1 MDSLFE
7 RVLYKAKSAKI
18 IVIVGAGGRGKD
30 LLLRLEKKLSNIK
43 MVFFDN
49 NENLIGSKIQ
59 NIEVVKPYKIE
70 EQECIYIISVDA
82 EKQRYELRNQLR
94 ALGIESDKMVTYCLY
109 KDYDYLSN
117 LEEKFC
123 KDEVQ
128 DMFFEKFKKKI
139 NWDNPI
145 TYNEKINWEKF
156 NIKDSRRTRLADKL
170 LVRDWVKEQIGE
182 KYLTKLYG
190 VWDDANDINFN
201 LLPDSFA
208 LKLNNGSDRNII
220 VKNKSI
226 INQLE
231 VCEQLNKWKCSNY
244 AYTTFE
250 MHYKDIVPKIL
261 CEEYL
266 EGMAENVYD
275 YNIYCFHGEPKY
287 IWCIKGSHKP
297 WCQASFYN
305 EKWEMQPFSY
315 GYPKDPILAP
325 KPNKLDE
332 MLELSKVLCKDFAH
346 VRVDWYNLLDGRVLF
361 GEMTFSTWGGLARCP
376 CYNRAKLEETQ

>member
-145 TYNEKINWEKF
+145 TYNE
-156 NIKDSRRTRLADKL
+156 
-170 LVRDWVKEQIGE
+170 
-182 KYLTKLYG
+182 
-190 VWDDANDINFN
+190 
-201 LLPDSFA
+201 
-208 LKLNNGSDRNII
+208 
-220 VKNKSI
+220 
-226 INQLE
+226 
-231 VCEQLNKWKCSNY
+231 
-244 AYTTFE
+244 
-250 MHYKDIVPKIL
+250 
-261 CEEYL
+261 
-266 EGMAENVYD
+266 
-275 YNIYCFHGEPKY
+275 
-287 IWCIKGSHKP
+287 
-297 WCQASFYN
+297 
-305 EKWEMQPFSY
+305 
-315 GYPKDPILAP
+315 
-325 KPNKLDE
+325 NKLG
-332 MLELSKVLCKDFAH
+332 KI
-346 VRVDWYNLLDGRVLF
+346 
-361 GEMTFSTWGGLARCP
+361 
-376 CYNRAKLEETQ
+376 